1 MEDASGKLNRTLAC
15 PGIGGVDDMLV
26 GCLWQ
31 NDHLVAV
38 SLGGTF
44 NVFSASNPDQE
55 PVTFAGHLKT
65 VSSLVFFPKSSPR
78 TILSTS
84 YDGVIMRWI
93 QGVGFGGRLTRKNNT
108 KIKCFAAVEEELVTS
123 GYDNKVRKIN
133 RLPI

>member
-15 PGIGGVDDMLV
+15 PGTGGVDDMLV

-31 NDHLVAV
+31 NDHLV
-38 SLGGTF
+38 
-44 NVFSASNPDQE
+44 DKE

-65 VSSLVFFPKSSPR
+65 ISSLVLFPQSSPR

-93 QGVGFGGRLTRKNNT
+93 QGVGYGGRLMRKNNT
-108 KIKCFAAVEEELVTS
+108 QIKCFAAVEEELVTS
-123 GYDNKVRKIN
+123 GYDNKVSKIN
-133 RLPI
+133 RLFIYLEFI